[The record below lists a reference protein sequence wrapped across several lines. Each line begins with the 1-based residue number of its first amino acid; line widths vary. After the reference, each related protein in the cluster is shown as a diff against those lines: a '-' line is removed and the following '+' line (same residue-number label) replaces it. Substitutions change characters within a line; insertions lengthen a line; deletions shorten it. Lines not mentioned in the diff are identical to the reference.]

1 MGDIVRDEIL
11 QTLRGVIDPDRGV
24 DIVSSDMIS
33 SLQIHDGGEVII
45 LLAVDPDRGA
55 ALEGLRQD
63 AERRVMALD
72 GVNKAS
78 VILTAE
84 REAEKKPSPSK
95 KKPASDPHGMD
106 KNPPVDVPAR
116 HIIVVASGKGGVG
129 KSTVA
134 ANIAVYLANRDQL
147 PTGSGLGQNGQ
158 LSTGSRLGQDKK
170 LSTGSCA
177 GQGSPGL
184 GRIRVGLLDADIYGP
199 SQPVMMGDEDY
210 KPALDAQRQ
219 LIPLERYGLKIM
231 SIGFMVDKEKAM
243 VWRGPMVQTAFYQML
258 RDVAWGTKEEPLD
271 YLIIDL
277 PPGTG
282 DVQLTLAQK
291 VRASGAVIVST
302 PQDVALIDARRAVE
316 MFGKTGVPVLGL
328 VENMSTH
335 ICSNC
340 GHEEHIFGHGGAE
353 KEAETLGIPFLGA
366 VPLSKNIRFCADEGK
381 PIVLAEPDSPQA
393 EAFAVIARNIIAAL
407 K

>member
-1 MGDIVRDEIL
+1 MDDLVRNEIL
-11 QTLRGVIDPDRGV
+11 QALRGVIDHDRGV
-24 DIVSSDMIS
+24 DIVSANMIS
-33 SLQIHDGGEVII
+33 SLQMHDDGAVII
-45 LLAVDPDRGA
+45 VIAVDPDRGG

-63 AERRVMALD
+63 AERRVMGLD
-72 GVNKAS
+72 CVNKVS

-84 REAEKKPSPSK
+84 KSVEKTSSSPK

-106 KNPPVDVPAR
+106 KNPPIDVPAR

-134 ANIAVYLANRDQL
+134 ANIAAYMAMGN
-147 PTGSGLGQNGQ
+147 NG
-158 LSTGSRLGQDKK
+158 K
-170 LSTGSCA
+170 
-177 GQGSPGL
+177 
-184 GRIRVGLLDADIYGP
+184 IRVGILDADIYGP
-199 SQPVMMGDEDY
+199 SQPMMMGDEEY
-210 KPALDAQRQ
+210 KPALDAQKQ
-219 LIPLERYGLKIM
+219 LIPLERYGLQIM

-258 RDVAWGTKEEPLD
+258 RDVAWGTQEEPLD

-328 VENMSTH
+328 VENMSIHT
-335 ICSNC
+335 CSNC
-340 GHEEHIFGHGGAE
+340 GHEEHIFGHGGAQ

-381 PIVLAEPDSPQA
+381 PIVLAEPDSAQA
-393 EAFAVIARNIIAAL
+393 EAFAEITRNVIAAL

>member
-1 MGDIVRDEIL
+1 MSDKVRDEIL
-11 QTLRGVIDPDRGV
+11 QVLCDVIDPDCGE
-24 DIVSSDMIS
+24 DIVSLNMVS
-33 SLQIHDGGEVII
+33 SLQINDEGEVV
-45 LLAVDPDRGA
+45 LLIEVDPERGA
-55 ALEGLRQD
+55 ALENLRQD
-63 AERRVMALD
+63 AERRLIALKS
-72 GVNKAS
+72 VKKAS
-78 VILTAE
+78 VILTAKT
-84 REAEKKPSPSK
+84 RPAPPK
-95 KKPASDPHGMD
+95 KKPAHDPHGMD
-106 KNPPVDVPAR
+106 KNPPIDVPAR

-134 ANIAVYLANRDQL
+134 ANIAVFLAGN
-147 PTGSGLGQNGQ
+147 SQ
-158 LSTGSRLGQDKK
+158 LSTGSG
-170 LSTGSCA
+170 A
-177 GQGSPGL
+177 GQNGQV
-184 GRIRVGLLDADIYGP
+184 RVGLLDADIYGP

-210 KPALDAQRQ
+210 KPALNAQKK
-219 LIPLERYGLKIM
+219 LIPLERHNIKIM
-231 SIGFMVDKEKAM
+231 SIGFMVEKEKAV

-258 RDVAWGTKEEPLD
+258 RDVAWGSEEEPLD

-302 PQDVALIDARRAVE
+302 PQDIALIDARRAVE

-340 GHEEHIFGHGGAE
+340 GHEEHIFGHGGASS
-353 KEAETLGIPFLGA
+353 EAQTLGIPFLGA
-366 VPLSKNIRFCADEGK
+366 IPLAKNIRFCADEGM
-381 PIVLAEPDSPQA
+381 PIVLAEPESAQA
-393 EAFAVIARNIIAAL
+393 KAFGDIAHNVIAAL

>member
-1 MGDIVRDEIL
+1 MGDIIRDEIL

-33 SLQIHDGGEVII
+33 SLQINDGGEVIV
-45 LLAVDPDRGA
+45 LLAVDPERGA

-63 AERRVMALD
+63 AERRVMALN
-72 GVNKAS
+72 GVGKAS
-78 VILTAE
+78 VVLT
-84 REAEKKPSPSK
+84 AEKKPSPPK

-134 ANIAVYLANRDQL
+134 ANIAVYLANTGQL
-147 PTGSGLGQNGQ
+147 PTGSDVGQNGQ
-158 LSTGSRLGQDKK
+158 LSTGSGLGQGGD
-170 LSTGSCA
+170 LPTGSGA
-177 GQGSPGL
+177 GQDGSRA

-199 SQPVMMGDEDY
+199 SQPLMMGAEDY

-243 VWRGPMVQTAFYQML
+243 VWRGPMVQSAFYQML
-258 RDVAWGTKEEPLD
+258 RDVAWGTEEEPLD

-328 VENMSTH
+328 VENMSMH

-353 KEAETLGIPFLGA
+353 KEAEMLGIPFLGA

-381 PIVLAEPDSPQA
+381 PIVLSEPDSPQA
-393 EAFAVIARNIIAAL
+393 EAFGNITRNVIAAL

>member
-1 MGDIVRDEIL
+1 MDDIIRKKVL
-11 QTLRGVIDPDRGV
+11 KSLRGVIDPLHEE
-24 DIVSSDMIS
+24 DIVSLGMIS
-33 SLQIHDGGEVII
+33 SLQVAKGGDVVIVI
-45 LLAVDPDRGA
+45 TVDPARGA
-55 ALEGLRQD
+55 KLEGMRQD
-63 AERRVMALD
+63 VERQVGLLK
-72 GVNKAS
+72 GVGKVS
-78 VILTAE
+78 VILTAD
-84 REAEKKPSPSK
+84 KMPGPSSSAP
-95 KKPASDPHGMD
+95 PSDPHNID
-106 KNPPVDVPAR
+106 KNPVIDIPAR

-134 ANIAVYLANRDQL
+134 ANIAAFLADKD
-147 PTGSGLGQNGQ
+147 Q
-158 LSTGSRLGQDKK
+158 LSTGSFLDQDVR
-170 LSTGSCA
+170 GND
-177 GQGSPGL
+177 GV
-184 GRIRVGLLDADIYGP
+184 RVGILDADIYGP
-199 SQPVMMGDEDY
+199 SQPMMMGDEEY
-210 KPALDAQRQ
+210 KPALNAQKQ

-258 RDVAWGTKEEPLD
+258 RDVAWGTQEEPLD

-328 VENMSTH
+328 VENMSIHT
-335 ICSNC
+335 CSNC
-340 GHEEHIFGHGGAE
+340 GHEEHIFGHGGAQE
-353 KEAETLGIPFLGA
+353 EAETLGISFLGA

-381 PIVLAEPDSPQA
+381 PIVLAEPESAQA
-393 EAFAVIARNIIAAL
+393 EAFAEITRNVIAAL

>member
-1 MGDIVRDEIL
+1 MDDIVRDEIL

-55 ALEGLRQD
+55 ALEGLRQN

-72 GVNKAS
+72 GVSKAS

-84 REAEKKPSPSK
+84 REAEKRPSPSK

-134 ANIAVYLANRDQL
+134 ANIAAYLANIGQL
-147 PTGSGLGQNGQ
+147 STGSGPGQNGQ
-158 LSTGSRLGQDKK
+158 LSTGSSLGQDGEVP
-170 LSTGSCA
+170 TGSSA
-177 GQGSPGL
+177 GQNS
-184 GRIRVGLLDADIYGP
+184 RVRVGILDADIYGP

-335 ICSNC
+335 ICSSC

-366 VPLSKNIRFCADEGK
+366 VPLSKNIRFCADEGE

-393 EAFAVIARNIIAAL
+393 EAFAEITRNVIAAL

>member
-11 QTLRGVIDPDRGV
+11 QTLRGVIDPDCGV

-33 SLQIHDGGEVII
+33 SLQIHNGGDVII
-45 LLAVDPDRGA
+45 LLAVDPERGV

-72 GVNKAS
+72 GVRKVS
-78 VILTAE
+78 VVLT
-84 REAEKKPSPSK
+84 AEKKPSPPK

-134 ANIAVYLANRDQL
+134 ANVAVYLAN
-147 PTGSGLGQNGQ
+147 NNQ
-158 LSTGSRLGQDKK
+158 LSTGSA
-170 LSTGSCA
+170 S
-177 GQGSPGL
+177 GQG
-184 GRIRVGLLDADIYGP
+184 GRIRVGILDADIYGP
-199 SQPVMMGDEDY
+199 SQPLMMGDEDY

-258 RDVAWGTKEEPLD
+258 RDVAWGTQEEPLD

-328 VENMSTH
+328 IENMSMH

-366 VPLSKNIRFCADEGK
+366 VPLSKNIRLCADEGK
-381 PIVLAEPDSPQA
+381 PIVLAESDSPQA
-393 EAFAVIARNIIAAL
+393 EAFGNITRNIIAAL

>member
-63 AERRVMALD
+63 AERRVMALE
-72 GVNKAS
+72 GVHKVS
-78 VILTAE
+78 VVLTAD
-84 REAEKKPSPSK
+84 KKPSSSK
-95 KKPASDPHGMD
+95 KRPVSDPHGMD

-116 HIIVVASGKGGVG
+116 HIVVVASGKGGVG

-134 ANIAVYLANRDQL
+134 ANIAAFLANSDQL
-147 PTGSGLGQNGQ
+147 PTGSCAGQNGQ
-158 LSTGSRLGQDKK
+158 
-170 LSTGSCA
+170 
-177 GQGSPGL
+177 
-184 GRIRVGLLDADIYGP
+184 IRVGVLDADIYGP
-199 SQPVMMGDEDY
+199 SQPVMMGDEGY
-210 KPALDAQRQ
+210 KPALDAQKQ
-219 LIPLERYGLKIM
+219 LVPLERYGLKIM

-328 VENMSTH
+328 VENMSMH

-353 KEAETLGIPFLGA
+353 KEAEALGIPFLGA

-393 EAFAVIARNIIAAL
+393 EAFGEITRNVVAAL

>member
-1 MGDIVRDEIL
+1 MDDIVRDEIL

-24 DIVSSDMIS
+24 DIVSADMIS
-33 SLQIHDGGEVII
+33 SLQIQAEGEVIVLI
-45 LLAVDPDRGA
+45 AVDPDRGA

-72 GVNKAS
+72 GVRKAS
-78 VILTAE
+78 VVLT
-84 REAEKKPSPSK
+84 AEKKPSPPK

-147 PTGSGLGQNGQ
+147 FTGSSLGHGGE
-158 LSTGSRLGQDKK
+158 LSTRSGAGQD
-170 LSTGSCA
+170 GSGA
-177 GQGSPGL
+177 

-199 SQPVMMGDEDY
+199 SQPLMMGAEDY

-258 RDVAWGTKEEPLD
+258 RDVAWGTQEEPLD

-328 VENMSTH
+328 VENMSMH

-393 EAFAVIARNIIAAL
+393 EAFGNITRNVIAAL